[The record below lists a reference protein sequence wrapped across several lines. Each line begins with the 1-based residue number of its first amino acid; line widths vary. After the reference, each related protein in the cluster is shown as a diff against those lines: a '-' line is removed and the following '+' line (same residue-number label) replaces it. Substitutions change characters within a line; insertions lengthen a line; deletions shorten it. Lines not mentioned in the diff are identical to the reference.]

1 VDVYRRINRLLY
13 GSINKGYLLSTKYTP
28 AAYRRIYNM
37 MEKKESQAT
46 KYSLQSLINVP
57 LAYRFEKII
66 EDYDPDVMICTHIF
80 AAQLVNEL
88 KRRNKFADVPTVG
101 IVTDYTI
108 HPFWEDVTYIE
119 YIEIASELLT
129 YKATTRGIDAG
140 RICPFGIPVS
150 EKFSVRVSRAEA
162 CEILDISPD
171 MRTVL
176 VMAGSMGYGNMPTII
191 EQIHSFDKNI
201 QILAVTG
208 NNRRQYK
215 KLVEANPSGNVRIYG
230 YVDNVDVMMDA
241 ADCII
246 TKPGGLTV
254 TEAMCKSLP
263 MILVNPIPG
272 QEERNIEFL
281 LNNGV
286 ALHVSKT
293 FKINEA
299 LYYLYKCPDRLKAIS
314 ERLQYISRP
323 DAAERLADF
332 VMGLKK

>member
-1 VDVYRRINRLLY
+1 
-13 GSINKGYLLSTKYTP
+13 
-28 AAYRRIYNM
+28 
-37 MEKKESQAT
+37 
-46 KYSLQSLINVP
+46 
-57 LAYRFEKII
+57 
-66 EDYDPDVMICTHIF
+66 
-80 AAQLVNEL
+80 
-88 KRRNKFADVPTVG
+88 
-101 IVTDYTI
+101 
-108 HPFWEDVTYIE
+108 
-119 YIEIASELLT
+119 
-129 YKATTRGIDAG
+129 
-140 RICPFGIPVS
+140 
-150 EKFSVRVSRAEA
+150 
-162 CEILDISPD
+162 
-171 MRTVL
+171 
-176 VMAGSMGYGNMPTII
+176 
-191 EQIHSFDKNI
+191 
-201 QILAVTG
+201 
-208 NNRRQYK
+208 
-215 KLVEANPSGNVRIYG
+215 
-230 YVDNVDVMMDA
+230 VDNVDVMMDA